1 MEVLNLAEKQIKSK
15 SLNPIESAFF
25 KEYFRLFNSNVSFE
39 KDTKQL
45 MQAYSTQEVSKSVS
59 FLKTLSEEI
68 LYQINDI
75 LNRDVVLDIITFFG
89 DCSYDGH
96 AILIDG
102 KPYIF
107 FDLNAVLPRLD
118 FYNFKAFITHEMIH
132 GVHYILNPAF
142 YRGNYHTVEEKYLK
156 LLFAEG
162 IATYLSS
169 VISKEKIE
177 DAYWFGYLKTN
188 QVSKWVR
195 NCEKMK
201 NDIGNNLQQA
211 INLGKLDKPFYNR
224 LFGIDDF
231 EMVTS
236 YRTGYYYGSEIV
248 KYFLEEK
255 NINDALLL
263 DYKGA
268 KKLIS
273 GYFYGISF

>member
-25 KEYFRLFNSNVSFE
+25 KEYFRLFNSNVNFE

-45 MQAYSTQEVSKSVS
+45 MQAYSSQEVSKTVS

-107 FDLNAVLPRLD
+107 FDLNAILPRLD

-162 IATYLSS
+162 IATYLS
-169 VISKEKIE
+169 
-177 DAYWFGYLKTN
+177 
-188 QVSKWVR
+188 QVWEWVR

-211 INLGKLDKPFYNR
+211 INLGKLDNHLYNC

-248 KYFLEEK
+248 KYFVEEK
-255 NINDALLL
+255 NINDVLLL

-268 KKLIS
+268 KKLIDD
-273 GYFYGISF
+273 YF